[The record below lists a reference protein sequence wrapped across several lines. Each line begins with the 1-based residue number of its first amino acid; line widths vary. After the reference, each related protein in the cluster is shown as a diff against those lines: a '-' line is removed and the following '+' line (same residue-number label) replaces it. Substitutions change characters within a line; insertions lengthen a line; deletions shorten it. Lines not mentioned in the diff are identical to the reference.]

1 MESVET
7 TSLLP
12 AAGNQQRERKERRY
26 TGCFPTA
33 LVGAVIILVVITIFR
48 GEGDNLFHPR
58 TRAQLPSTPTSSS
71 TFPSDFVWGAATSS
85 FQIEGATSDGG
96 RGASIWDTFCK
107 ESEEHCNG
115 DTGDITDNHYHRW
128 KQDVQLMK
136 SLGLKAYRFSIS
148 WSRILPTGMV
158 DYKTG
163 DDDTNIDGVNYE
175 GVEFYNKLIN
185 ELLESNIVP
194 FVTLYHWDLPQGL
207 QDKYDGWEDRK
218 IIDDFAN
225 YARVCF
231 HFFGDR
237 VKHWITINEGWT
249 VAIHGYEEASNA
261 PGLLGKDVGG
271 TGDPYL
277 VGHHLLLAH
286 ATAVKVFRE
295 EGYDNGGKSVIG
307 ISNSGDF
314 RFPLNPESVDDQ
326 EAASRAIDFQLGWMT
341 HPVYLGD
348 YPKSMRR
355 ILGDRLPTFSSDEKK
370 LITGSA
376 DFLGLNH
383 YSSALASKPAKP
395 SQWGGYWADQFI
407 TLSDNP
413 SWKKTAMGWNVAP
426 EGAKG
431 ILLWIADRYN
441 NPNVYVTE
449 NGVACHETNF
459 EQSIHDTKRIDYLA
473 GYIKGFGEA
482 IVEGVNL
489 KGYFAWSLFDNFE
502 WQYGLSKRFG
512 IVYVNY
518 NTLERTPK
526 DSAKWYQTVIES
538 NGNKLFSNP

>member
-1 MESVET
+1 MEVVET
-7 TSLLP
+7 TSLLNR
-12 AAGNQQRERKERRY
+12 ADTDSHLRKKKERRC
-26 TGCFPTA
+26 TRCITTA
-33 LVGAVIILVVITIFR
+33 LVIIIMIVVVVTIFR
-48 GEGDNLFHPR
+48 CN
-58 TRAQLPSTPTSSS
+58 TQLPPT
-71 TFPSDFVWGAATSS
+71 TNVIFPSNFIWGAATSS
-85 FQIEGATSDGG
+85 YQIEGGATDGG
-96 RGASIWDTFCK
+96 RGPSIWDTFCQESK
-107 ESEEHCNG
+107 ENCNG
-115 DTGDITDNHYHRW
+115 DLGDITDDHYHRW
-128 KQDVQLMK
+128 REDVQLMK
-136 SLGLKAYRFSIS
+136 VLGLKAYRFSIS

-158 DYKTG
+158 NFKTG
-163 DDDTNIDGVNYE
+163 DDDTNIEGVNYE
-175 GVEFYNKLIN
+175 GVEFYSRLID
-185 ELLESNIVP
+185 ELLKSNIIP

-207 QDKYDGWEDRK
+207 QDKYGGWEDRA
-218 IIDDFAN
+218 IIPDFEN

-286 ATAVKVFRE
+286 AAAVKVFRNE
-295 EGYDNGGKSVIG
+295 SYANDGKSVIG

-314 RFPLNPESVDDQ
+314 RFPLHAESLDDQ
-326 EAASRAIDFQLGWMT
+326 EAATRAIEFQLGWMT
-341 HPVYLGD
+341 DPLYLGD

-355 ILGDRLPTFSSDEKK
+355 ILGDRLPTFSSDEINS
-370 LITGSA
+370 ITGSKP

-383 YSSALASKPAKP
+383 YSSALASTPTQP
-395 SQWGGYWADQFI
+395 PQWGGYWADQLV
-407 TLSDNP
+407 TLSNDL
-413 SWKKTAMGWNVAP
+413 SWKKTAMGWNIAP

-431 ILLWIADRYN
+431 ILLWIAQRYN
-441 NPNVYVTE
+441 NPDVYVTE
-449 NGVACHETNF
+449 NGVAVHDTSS
-459 EQSIHDTKRIDYLA
+459 EQAIHDSERIDYLE

-482 IVEGVNL
+482 MTEGVNL

-518 NTLERTPK
+518 TTLERTPK
-526 DSAKWYQTVIES
+526 DSAEWYRAIIDS
-538 NGNKLFSNP
+538 NGGKLFSSP